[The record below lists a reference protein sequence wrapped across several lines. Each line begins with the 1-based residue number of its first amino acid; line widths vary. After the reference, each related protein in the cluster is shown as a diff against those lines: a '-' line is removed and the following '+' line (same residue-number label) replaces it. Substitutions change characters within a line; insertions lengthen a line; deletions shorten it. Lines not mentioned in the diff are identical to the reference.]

1 MSRRLVKPQF
11 PLPPQEYS
19 QNYMSEVVRS
29 FSLFLQ
35 KIENPGDSRFT
46 TVTITNLPTNDVG
59 LESGTI
65 YNHDGFARVSQL
77 DTSAVAGTS
86 GTMSVGS
93 VSVTTG

>member
-1 MSRRLVKPQF
+1 MSRRLVKPLF

-35 KIENPGDSRFT
+35 QIENPGDSRFT

-65 YNHDGFARVSQL
+65 YNPDGFARVSQL

>member
-35 KIENPGDSRFT
+35 QIENPGDSRFT
-46 TVTITNLPTNDVG
+46 TVTITNQPTNDDG

-65 YNHDGFARVSQL
+65 YNHDGIARESQL

-93 VSVTTG
+93 VAVTT